1 MTMTNKPA
9 TATIILNW
17 RSPDDTIACV
27 NHVLESKYDNNKI
40 YIFDNE
46 SSEESYE
53 ILTGSLEGVVI
64 LRSPTNLGYAGGN
77 NAAIRQAVTDG
88 ADYVWLLNSDAIVAP
103 HTLASLVDYA
113 ESHRDGGIVS
123 PIIYETPEKTA
134 VQYAVRTFDKR
145 TGMYHDINE
154 IDKAM
159 EWQNTNKGTG
169 LVVGTSMLISRIT
182 IERVGLLDERYF
194 AYWEDMDYSM
204 RAIKCGLATGTD
216 FNSWIIHARKPAI
229 TKPHTYYFSARNYF
243 LFARKFFPGTKRLRA
258 ILYHLRE
265 SFRTLEKI
273 QDHRP
278 QADALILGLWH
289 GLLGITGPHTPRRQ
303 PPRPLAA
310 LLRTQPSL
318 FRKIVDAL

>member
-1 MTMTNKPA
+1 MTMTNKPG

-17 RSPDDTIACV
+17 RSPADTIACV
-27 NHVLESKYDNNKI
+27 KHVMESEYNNNKI

-53 ILTGSLEGVVI
+53 ILTSSLGRVVI
-64 LRSPTNLGYAGGN
+64 LRSPSNLGYTGGN
-77 NAAIRQAVTDG
+77 NAAIRQALADG

-113 ESHRDGGIVS
+113 ESHPSVGIVS
-123 PIIYETPEKTA
+123 PIIYETPERTS

-154 IDKAM
+154 IEEAV
-159 EWQNTNKGTG
+159 EWQKNNGGAG
-169 LVVGTSMLISRIT
+169 LVAGTAMLISRT
-182 IERVGLLDERYF
+182 AIERVGLLDDRYF

-204 RAIKCGLATGTD
+204 RTIKCGLSTGTD
-216 FNSWIIHARKPAI
+216 FNSWIVHARKPAI
-229 TKPHTYYFSARNYF
+229 TKPHTYYFSSRNYF
-243 LFARKFFPGTKRLRA
+243 LFARKFFSGTERLRA

-289 GLLGITGPHTPRRQ
+289 GLLGITGPYTPRRQ

-310 LLRTQPSL
+310 LLRTHPSL
-318 FRKIVDAL
+318 FRKVVDAL